1 MALPFF
7 GFARNGLGNAI
18 QFAMPKFENM
28 NEPNPFVINGIGFAL
43 IDMTLQQS

>member
-7 GFARNGLGNAI
+7 GFDRNGLGNAI

-28 NEPNPFVINGIGFAL
+28 NQPNPFEINGIGFAY
-43 IDMTLQQS
+43 IT